1 MNNFDV
7 TIVILS
13 YNPSY
18 EKLRKTISSILL
30 QVNINF
36 EIIICDDGSKN
47 FFYDECVNYFKQNKF
62 NDYKIIRSNVNRGV
76 VLNYLEGV
84 RVARGKFI
92 KAISPGDYLYA
103 SNTLYLWLNFLKLNN
118 CKNSFGRG
126 VYYNDSKE
134 FKIIKHRFAPKS
146 VELYK
151 LKLNSLTRHSCLL
164 LDDMALGAA
173 YITERNLLLEYLTI
187 IEGRIRLG
195 EDFIY
200 SLMQYN
206 NEFALYYDN
215 NVIWYEYG
223 NGISS
228 SVSSVY
234 SSVMKNDL
242 TAMHEI
248 ILEFPKL
255 SFWDYRLQFLFRLY
269 YSVKNYHCRRVL
281 KCLLFPEIFL
291 WKLYFRFFSA
301 YTDTNVDKDFFSR
314 L

>member
-1 MNNFDV
+1 MINFDV
-7 TIVILS
+7 SVVIIS
-13 YNPSY
+13 YNPTY

-30 QVNINF
+30 QVNISF
-36 EIIICDDGSKN
+36 EIIICDDGSKHD
-47 FFYDECVNYFKQNKF
+47 FYDECVDYFKQNKF
-62 NDYKIIRSNVNRGV
+62 SDYKIIRSTVNRGI

-84 RVARGKFI
+84 RIARGKFI
-92 KAISPGDYLYA
+92 KPISPGDYLYA
-103 SNTLYLWLNFLKLNN
+103 SNTLYLWLNFLNLNS

-151 LKLNSLTRHSCLL
+151 IKLNSLTKHSCLL

-173 YITERNLLLEYLTI
+173 YITERTLLLDYLTK
-187 IEGRIRLG
+187 IEGRIKLG

-215 NVIWYEYG
+215 KVIWYEYG

-228 SVSSVY
+228 SDSSMY
-234 SSVMKNDL
+234 SPVMKKDL
-242 TAMHEI
+242 TALHEI
-248 ILEFPKL
+248 ILEFPKK
-255 SFWDYRLQFLFRLY
+255 SFWEYRLQYLFKRY
-269 YSVKNYHCRRVL
+269 YSFKNYRSRRVL
-281 KCLLFPEIFL
+281 KCLLFPEILL
-291 WKLYFRFFSA
+291 WKLYFLFFPS
-301 YTDTNVDKDFFSR
+301 YTDTNVDIDFFKR